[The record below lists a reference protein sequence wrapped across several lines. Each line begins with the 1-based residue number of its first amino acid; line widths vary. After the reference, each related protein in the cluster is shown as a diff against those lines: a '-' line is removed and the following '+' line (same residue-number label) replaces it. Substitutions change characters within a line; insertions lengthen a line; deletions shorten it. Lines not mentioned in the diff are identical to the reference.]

1 MYTYIHTYI
10 HTYMNTYIC
19 MTTWAADMDII
30 DLKIRGTGACDSSCP
45 CVLGG
50 AEGERERE
58 RERESTTEP
67 PVFEMALHMITAS
80 GVKAVSLHP
89 MVWILAP
96 DLFARTPAAVR
107 APVQK

>member
-1 MYTYIHTYI
+1 VHVT
-10 HTYMNTYIC
+10 
-19 MTTWAADMDII
+19 AAA
-30 DLKIRGTGACDSSCP
+30 R
-45 CVLGG
+45 VFWGG
-50 AEGERERE
+50 ERARARAHERERERE

-107 APVQK
+107 APVHK